1 MNSYELMYIIP
12 SQSSDEDKEALIA
25 LVNSMIEKDGGKI
38 ESVERIGNKK
48 LAYEIEKK
56 REGYYVLVNF
66 TAEAGV
72 PNKLGALLSITTGIM
87 RHIIVAK

>member
-1 MNSYELMYIIP
+1 MNNYELMYIIP
-12 SQSSDEDKEALIA
+12 SQTSDEEKEAQIA

-48 LAYEIEKK
+48 LAYEIDKK

-66 TAEAGV
+66 TADSMV
-72 PNKLGALLSITTGIM
+72 PNKLGSLLAITNGIM
-87 RHIIVAK
+87 RYIIVAK